1 MSRTSESGVP
11 FLDTK
16 YFDFEY
22 SSNGERE
29 VDVQILSSTIYQG
42 KTMAKDQTVFGVN
55 MADRRIKG
63 YPILDPRL
71 RSSKKFTVRYVRGNS
86 EYGKNNFKD
95 NKNGTISD
103 LATNLMWQQ
112 SDSEKALAWAQK
124 KNKENYLDYS
134 DWRLPNAKELQS
146 MVDYSRSPQATNS
159 AAINSLFRV
168 SQIEDEGKK
177 RNYPF
182 YWTSTTH
189 EHLNGGNAAVYVC
202 FGEALVFLNHHFHLG
217 LQNY

>member
-1 MSRTSESGVP
+1 
-11 FLDTK
+11 
-16 YFDFEY
+16 
-22 SSNGERE
+22 
-29 VDVQILSSTIYQG
+29 
-42 KTMAKDQTVFGVN
+42 

-86 EYGKNNFKD
+86 EYGRNNFKD

-103 LATNLMWQQ
+103 LATSLMWQQ

-168 SQIEDEGKK
+168 SQIEDEGEK